1 MQIGA
6 YMVLE
11 KNFKNLPE
19 KSLIFEKRI
28 KSKSI
33 FSAKT
38 LVFAKNT
45 NYLEGKMGCSVFGQ
59 VDSNKYFSLS
69 TITREKMALN
79 GLNMTIKQLR
89 ELARKRPY
97 FTQILVGQ
105 SRENGYMQKVKI
117 WRYEDFKNLKKE
129 EEQECL
135 EF

>member
-1 MQIGA
+1 
-6 YMVLE
+6 
-11 KNFKNLPE
+11 
-19 KSLIFEKRI
+19 
-28 KSKSI
+28 
-33 FSAKT
+33 
-38 LVFAKNT
+38 
-45 NYLEGKMGCSVFGQ
+45 MGYSVFGQ

-69 TITREKMALN
+69 TITREKMAIN

>member
-1 MQIGA
+1 
-6 YMVLE
+6 
-11 KNFKNLPE
+11 
-19 KSLIFEKRI
+19 
-28 KSKSI
+28 
-33 FSAKT
+33 
-38 LVFAKNT
+38 
-45 NYLEGKMGCSVFGQ
+45 MGCSVFGQ

>member
-1 MQIGA
+1 
-6 YMVLE
+6 
-11 KNFKNLPE
+11 
-19 KSLIFEKRI
+19 
-28 KSKSI
+28 
-33 FSAKT
+33 
-38 LVFAKNT
+38 
-45 NYLEGKMGCSVFGQ
+45 MGCSVFGQ

-69 TITREKMALN
+69 TTREKMALN